1 MNKKGMAVE
10 LLLFVMIGIF
20 LAIFLAGWI
29 YAVDLVNTNLI
40 NIPTNNNINVSQATQ
55 GTFSYLNNASDEIAF
70 LPVFFMVAYMLGI
83 FAYCYYSPK
92 SPVWFL
98 FYFMFNILVIILSIY
113 VSNAYESILSTKV
126 IGETLAQFST
136 TNMIMSYLPV
146 WTTFIGFIGLLIM
159 VSSYYREGGAI

>member
-29 YAVDLVNTNLI
+29 YAIDLVNTNLV

-55 GTFSYLNNASDEIAF
+55 GTFSYLNNAADEIAF
-70 LPVFFMVAYMLGI
+70 LPVFFMVGYMLGI
-83 FAYCYYSPK
+83 FAFCYYSPK
-92 SPVWFL
+92 SPVWML

-113 VSNAYESILSTKV
+113 VSNAYESILQTKV
-126 IGETLAQFST
+126 IGETLTQFSA
-136 TNMIMSYLPV
+136 TNLIMSYLPV

-159 VSSYYREGGAI
+159 ISAYYREGGAI